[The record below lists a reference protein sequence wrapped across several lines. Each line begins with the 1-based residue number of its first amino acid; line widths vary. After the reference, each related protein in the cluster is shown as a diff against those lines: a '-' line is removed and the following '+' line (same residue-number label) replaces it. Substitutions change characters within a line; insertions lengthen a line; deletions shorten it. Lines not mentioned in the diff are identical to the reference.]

1 MFRTSDLYVAAGL
14 QIAGGRQADRLEI
27 DGGIVY
33 CHFDAAVFD
42 SALRALHSG
51 DLKVDVRAL
60 RIEHIALKKK
70 VFELVD
76 KKGKSDE
83 TSSAA

>member
-27 DGGIVY
+27 EGGIVY
-33 CHFDAAVFD
+33 CYFDADLFATP
-42 SALRALHSG
+42 LKALHSG